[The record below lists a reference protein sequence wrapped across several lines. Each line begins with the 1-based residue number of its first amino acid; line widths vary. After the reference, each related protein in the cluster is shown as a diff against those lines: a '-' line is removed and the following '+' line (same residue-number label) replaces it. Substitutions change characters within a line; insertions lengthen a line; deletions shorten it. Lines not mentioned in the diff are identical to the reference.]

1 MSLVLSGSDGLSDV
15 AGRAATPAIRGTDA
29 NTGIFFP
36 AADTTAF
43 SGGGTEFMRINSSGN
58 VGIGTNAPGTSTTPG
73 KLAISASGV
82 GVGVVSSTENGTA
95 YHFAAYNANPAT
107 PELSFFVSN
116 DADSVRVG
124 NARGP
129 IRFYAGST
137 TAEEMRLDTSG
148 RFLINTTATPTGI
161 WNTNAGMNVQYG
173 IQLTHTGNA
182 NIWRQLSWSGDT
194 GDSTLFFPGGTSLG
208 AVANVASLSSAG
220 SWINASDGR
229 QKINVI
235 DIRHGLAAVLGTKPR
250 SYNRTDTA
258 GDYIGFVAQELKTI
272 IPEVVQG
279 SEATSYGV
287 DYGSLVAVA
296 FKAIQEQQA
305 IITALTARVE
315 ALEGT
320 QP

>member
-1 MSLVLSGSDGLSDV
+1 MTV
-15 AGRAATPAIRGTDA
+15 TINGT
-29 NTGIFFP
+29 TGITNDGGYTGDGVVF
-36 AADTTAF
+36 ADTTPANTLVTTT
-43 SGGGTEFMRINSSGN
+43 GGN
-58 VGIGTNAPGTSTTPG
+58 VGIGTSVPNTSAARG
-73 KLAISASGV
+73 KLAIIASGV
-82 GVGVVSSTENGTA
+82 GVGVTSSTENGTA
-95 YHFAAYNANPAT
+95 YHFAAYNANPTT

-129 IRFYAGST
+129 LKFYAGST

-148 RFLINTTATPTGI
+148 RLLINTTATPTAI
-161 WNTNAGMNVQYG
+161 WNTNAGMNIQYG
-173 IQLTHTGNA
+173 VQFTHTGNA
-182 NIWRQLSWSGDT
+182 NIWRQISWSGDT

-208 AVANVASLSSAG
+208 SVANVASLSSAG

-229 QKINVI
+229 QKINVVGI
-235 DIRHGLAAVLGTKPR
+235 KYGLSAVLEAQPR

-258 GDYIGFVAQELKTI
+258 GDYIGFVAQELKTV

-305 IITALTARVE
+305 IITALTARVA
-315 ALEGT
+315 ALEGK
-320 QP
+320 